1 MQPLTFEWDSDKAT
15 LNLRV
20 HGVSLDEAS
29 TVFGDPLSATLA
41 DEKHSQSEQRLLLIG
56 LSANG
61 RLLLLVHSE
70 RDERIRLIS
79 ARRVTR
85 REQNLYEQASS

>member
-1 MQPLTFEWDSDKAT
+1 MNPLVFEWDSDKANR
-15 LNLRV
+15 NLRA
-20 HGVSLDEAS
+20 HGVSFDEAS
-29 TVFGDPLSATLA
+29 TVFGDPLSAMLV
-41 DEKHSQSEQRLLLIG
+41 DHLHSETEQRLLLIG

-61 RLLLLVHSE
+61 RLLLVVHSE